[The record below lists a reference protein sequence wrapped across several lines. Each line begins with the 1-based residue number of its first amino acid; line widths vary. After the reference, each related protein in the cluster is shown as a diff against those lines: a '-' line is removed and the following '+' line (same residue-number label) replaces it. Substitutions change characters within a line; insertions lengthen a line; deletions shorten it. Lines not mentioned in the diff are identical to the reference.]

1 MPREF
6 KRKTQRT
13 FPEGDLQQAVEDVL
27 NNRGSLRH
35 VAAIRNVTKSR
46 LALYVKKAREMG
58 IDTLSFKPNFHRRQV
73 FSDQME
79 KALAGYLLQCSKMF
93 YGVTP
98 KKCRQIALQFAD
110 VNNLK
115 FPESWK
121 RKGQAGSDWFT
132 GFMKRNPT
140 LSIRK
145 PEATSLARMTAFNK
159 TTVGDF
165 FDKVDNVM
173 QRKKFRPSDIFNL
186 DETGVTTVP
195 PVAKVIGQKG
205 EKQVGQV
212 TSRERGELMTQVGI
226 ICANG
231 NSLPPVFIFPRV
243 RFDKQRMM
251 AGAAPGA
258 LGLVHKSGWMTTDNF
273 VLVLK
278 FFKDN
283 VRCDKEHPVLI
294 LMDNHESHISLE
306 GVNFCRDNGIT
317 ILTLPPHTSNHLQ
330 PLDRCVFG
338 PFKKYYS
345 EAVHSW
351 MLAHP
356 NETLS
361 IYALPELCSKAWDR
375 AATPENV
382 KSGFLKCGISPFD
395 RNIFQDHD
403 FLCSAV
409 SDRPFPD
416 PLVPS
421 TSSEPIVSTS
431 KGAGRDTAAVDPSIT
446 INCSTE
452 AHTPVPTSSHQ
463 FPTPVASTSAQS
475 EFVSPE
481 QLNPYPKAKPR
492 KLGKGGRKRG
502 RSMIAT
508 DTPEKEELELKER
521 VKMAKKA
528 KVVKKKVFEKKKTV
542 FEEDSS
548 DEDMGEVIMKDSSS
562 EWEEEAESDECLR
575 SGNDAVE
582 DDFLIV
588 KVPSKKGKFAMNYV
602 AKVKSKLRDG
612 LEVKFYRRLLPSNRF
627 QPTAEETSFV
637 DFSQV
642 ILILPKAIED
652 KRPRFKGMLYFNTDL
667 SGFCLQ

>member
-1 MPREF
+1 MWFHQLGIQWTDCPLYPWLSIVSPIFLLMFSLLFLFQMPREF
-6 KRKTQRT
+6 KKKTDRT

-35 VAAIRNVTKSR
+35 VATIRNVTKSR

-58 IDTLSFKPNFHRRQV
+58 TDTLSFKPNFHRRQV

-79 KALAGYLLQCSKMF
+79 KALAEYLLQCSKMF

-98 KKCRQIALQFAD
+98 HKCRQTALQFAE

-115 FPESWK
+115 FPGSWK
-121 RKGQAGSDWFT
+121 EKGQAGDDWFT

-159 TTVGDF
+159 TTVGEF
-165 FDKVDNVM
+165 FDKLDIVM
-173 QRKKFRPSDIFNL
+173 QRKKFRLSDIFNL

-231 NSLPPVFIFPRV
+231 NSLPPVFVFPRV

-251 AGAAPGA
+251 TGAAPAA
-258 LGLVHKSGWMTTDNF
+258 LGLVHKSGWMTTENF

-283 VRCDKEHPVLI
+283 VRCDKEHPVLL
-294 LMDNHESHISLE
+294 LMDNHESHLSLE

-317 ILTLPPHTSNHLQ
+317 ILTLPPHTSNRLQ

-345 EAVHSW
+345 ESVHSW
-351 MLAHP
+351 MLTHP

-361 IYALPELCSKAWDR
+361 IYVLPELCSKAWDR

-395 RNIFQDHD
+395 RHIFQDHD
-403 FLCSAV
+403 FLCSSV
-409 SDRPFPD
+409 SDRPYPSSD

-421 TSSEPIVSTS
+421 TSSEHVESTS
-431 KGAGRDTAAVDPSIT
+431 VEAGKNTAAVDPST
-446 INCSTE
+446 IIDCSAE
-452 AHTPVPTSSHQ
+452 AHTPPPASSHQ
-463 FPTPVASTSAQS
+463 FPTQLFASAQS
-475 EFVSPE
+475 DFFISPE
-481 QLNPYPKAKPR
+481 QITPYPKAKPR
-492 KLGKGGRKRG
+492 KFAKGGRKRG
-502 RSMIAT
+502 KRMIAT
-508 DTPEKEELELKER
+508 DTPEKEELQEKER
-521 VKMAKKA
+521 IKMEKKA
-528 KVVKKKVFEKKKTV
+528 KVVKRKVFKEKKTV
-542 FEEDSS
+542 FE
-548 DEDMGEVIMKDSSS
+548 KDS
-562 EWEEEAESDECLR
+562 
-575 SGNDAVE
+575 
-582 DDFLIV
+582 
-588 KVPSKKGKFAMNYV
+588 
-602 AKVKSKLRDG
+602 
-612 LEVKFYRRLLPSNRF
+612 
-627 QPTAEETSFV
+627 
-637 DFSQV
+637 
-642 ILILPKAIED
+642 
-652 KRPRFKGMLYFNTDL
+652 
-667 SGFCLQ
+667 